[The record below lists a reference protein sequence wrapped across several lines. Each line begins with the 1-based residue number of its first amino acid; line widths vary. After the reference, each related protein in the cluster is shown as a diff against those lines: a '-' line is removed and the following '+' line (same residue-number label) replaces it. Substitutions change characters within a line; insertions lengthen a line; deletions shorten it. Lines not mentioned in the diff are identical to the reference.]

1 MDIFKLRATE
11 FLTKYLIFFILNED
25 TVRVNDILNRNG
37 KFLQFY
43 MYNCEEKF
51 INLFNFR

>member
-1 MDIFKLRATE
+1 M
-11 FLTKYLIFFILNED
+11 KYLIFFILNED

-37 KFLQFY
+37 KFSLFY
-43 MYNCEEKF
+43 MDNCEEKF